1 MSEVCF
7 RMGVDFLE
15 FMVTRGWDFVHGRY
29 PRMADGVYLT
39 ILRTAGG
46 SCCEYTRINH
56 DR

>member
-1 MSEVCF
+1 MLEVCF
-7 RMGVDFLE
+7 GMGVDFLE
-15 FMVTRGWDFVHGRY
+15 FMATRGWNFVHGRY

-39 ILRTAGG
+39 ILRIAGG